1 VLNVKIAR
9 RNVQAG
15 DDMNM
20 LSNLSCWAVTGAE
33 VKTALLNTV
42 IGMGTVFI
50 VLILISF
57 IISLLKYIPKLLG
70 SDQKNKTKSEAP
82 VAAAKEETVVYE
94 DEDDLV
100 DDTELVAV
108 ITAAIMASMGDEAPA
123 DGLVVRS
130 IRRANRRK
138 NA

>member
-1 VLNVKIAR
+1 MAR

-15 DDMNM
+15 DDMNL
-20 LSNLSCWAVTGAE
+20 LSSMSCWAVTGAE
-33 VKTALLNTV
+33 IQTALLNTV

-70 SDQKNKTKSEAP
+70 VDKKNAKKDEAP
-82 VAAAKEETVVYE
+82 VAAAKEEPVVE
-94 DEDDLV
+94 DDEDLV

-130 IRRANRRK
+130 IRRANRK
-138 NA
+138 KSA